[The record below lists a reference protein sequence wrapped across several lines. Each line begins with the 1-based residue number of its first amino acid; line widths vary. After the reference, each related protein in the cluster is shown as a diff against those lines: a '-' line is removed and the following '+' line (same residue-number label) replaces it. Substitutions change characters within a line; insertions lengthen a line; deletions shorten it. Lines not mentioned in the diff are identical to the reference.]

1 MHEYSIVSSLVDQV
15 EHVVAAHPG
24 AIVRRVHVQI
34 GAYAGVELAL
44 LQTAYDTF
52 RERTVCEGA
61 ELRIVAVPGDDLMLQ
76 RIEMEVPDV

>member
-15 EHVVAAHPG
+15 EHVVASHPG
-24 AIVRRVHVQI
+24 AIVRRVHVEV
-34 GAYAGVELAL
+34 GTYAGVELSL

-61 ELRIVAVPGDDLMLQ
+61 ELRIVSAPGDELMLQ